1 MKRTL
6 LIGCILVMLIS
17 LSGCGKNT
25 DYASYVVGKSFVYE
39 KEGIGGDFKI
49 DINEDGTFFYIEGLA
64 SSWIGEGSW
73 SIEDNMI
80 ILTDTKFQNRF
91 EIRKGKLIF
100 RSEGSDNFTYITV
113 KDGEAFKEQ

>member
-6 LIGCILVMLIS
+6 LIGCILVILIS
-17 LSGCGKNT
+17 LFGCGKDT

-39 KEGIGGDFKI
+39 KEG
-49 DINEDGTFFYIEGLA
+49 
-64 SSWIGEGSW
+64 SW

-80 ILTDTKFQNRF
+80 ILTDEKFQNRF